1 MNEEQHPASK
11 SREPQERAPR
21 LSTEV
26 AVTADSEHHFILGL
40 TSNVSSTGLFIATP
54 IVHPPGTEL
63 NLTIQVGKGGSVI
76 RTKAIVRWHR
86 STNDESEQP
95 MGVGVEFIGMN
106 DTDAARIAA
115 FVKNREQTEAASD
128 DD

>member
-1 MNEEQHPASK
+1 MAQ
-11 SREPQERAPR
+11 
-21 LSTEV
+21 LV
-26 AVTADSEHHFILGL
+26 ARDAARSEYDPDLEAAAAAA
-40 TSNVSSTGLFIATP
+40 ATP

-95 MGVGVEFIGMN
+95 LGVGVEFIGMN